1 MRVTCAGHEKT
12 KRGYCQPLP
21 LVICYYLLLNYL
33 ADVCTDSSFLYPF
46 GRWVGANQDDDV
58 EE

>member
-12 KRGYCQPLP
+12 KRGYCQPLT